1 MGACALR
8 KGGIFM
14 SKPKILFADDH
25 LMVAEALVEH
35 LEDSF
40 DVVGI
45 VSDGLQLLEAARKNL
60 PDLIIADISMPG
72 MSGMQVLRRLR
83 GEGLKVKLLFLTMHA
98 DPQLAR
104 EAMTAGA
111 SGYLLKDAACEEL
124 VLAVRQ
130 VLGGNIYLSSR
141 LARQVVTSTPARTA
155 AESMTPRQRDVL
167 ELIVEGLTMKEV
179 GAALNLSRRTVET
192 HKYGLM
198 QKLGVQ
204 TTAAL
209 VQYAFEHKLLEDRYC
224 NV

>member
-1 MGACALR
+1 
-8 KGGIFM
+8 
-14 SKPKILFADDH
+14 
-25 LMVAEALVEH
+25 MVAEALVE
-35 LEDSF
+35 SF
-40 DVVGI
+40 HGAYEVLGI
-45 VSDGLQLLEAARKNL
+45 VSDGLQLLEAARRDC

-72 MSGMQVLRRLR
+72 MSGMQVLRRMR
-83 GEGLKVKLLFLTMHA
+83 AEGMKTKILFLTMHA

-111 SGYLLKDAACEEL
+111 SGYLLKDSDCEEL
-124 VLAVRQ
+124 ALAIRQ
-130 VLGGNIYLSSR
+130 VLEGNIYLPSR
-141 LARQVVTSTPARTA
+141 LARQVVMASATPSA
-155 AESMTPRQRDVL
+155 AEMMTPRQRDVL

-209 VQYAFEHKLLEDRYC
+209 VQYAYEHKLLEDRYC
-224 NV
+224 NA

>member
-1 MGACALR
+1 MT
-8 KGGIFM
+8 
-14 SKPKILFADDH
+14 KPRILFADDH
-25 LMVAEALVEH
+25 LMVAEALVEY
-35 LEDSF
+35 LRDSF
-40 DVVGI
+40 EVVGI
-45 VSDGLQLLEAARKNL
+45 VADGAELLNATRNNP

-83 GEGLKVKLLFLTMHA
+83 AEGLKVRVLILTMHA

-111 SGYLLKDAACEEL
+111 SGYLLKDAACDEL
-124 VLAVRQ
+124 LLAVRQ
-130 VLGGNIYLSSR
+130 VLSGNIYLSSR
-141 LARQVVTSTPARTA
+141 LARQVVTSPSSPTA
-155 AESMTPRQRDVL
+155 AESITPRQRDVL

-209 VQYAFEHKLLEDRYC
+209 VQYAFEHKLLEDRLC
-224 NV
+224 SA